1 MKEKKIKEQEYKST
15 KNAIDL
21 SDDIIKKLEEKEKEL
36 KEVDDTKE
44 EKEKEIK
51 EISLDFWI
59 QNSL

>member
-15 KNAIDL
+15 KNVIDL

-44 EKEKEIK
+44 ENAYTGKFKGKNLIF
-51 EISLDFWI
+51 L
-59 QNSL
+59 Q